1 MKAATADILIPAYH
15 PGAEMEELLKR
26 LKKQTYP
33 IERIYIINTDEK
45 GWNPRWQEI
54 DSRILV
60 THISKKEFDHGGT
73 RKMAAEKSEADYM
86 IFMTQDAM
94 PADTRLVEHLIKAFE
109 QPGVKAAYARQLPR
123 EDCRLVVFPG
133 KTAALQ
139 SDIPVLLIIRQ
150 KASAK
155 GRKIFPV
162 WESRPTS
169 APMSVPLMRRRPIR
183 SWADLLTERFL
194 MKT

>member
-1 MKAATADILIPAYH
+1 
-15 PGAEMEELLKR
+15 
-26 LKKQTYP
+26 
-33 IERIYIINTDEK
+33 
-45 GWNPRWQEI
+45 
-54 DSRILV
+54 
-60 THISKKEFDHGGT
+60 
-73 RKMAAEKSEADYM
+73 MAAEKSEADYM

-123 EDCRLVVFPG
+123 EDCRLAERYTRSFNYP
-133 KTAALQ
+133 A
-139 SDIPVLLIIRQ
+139 